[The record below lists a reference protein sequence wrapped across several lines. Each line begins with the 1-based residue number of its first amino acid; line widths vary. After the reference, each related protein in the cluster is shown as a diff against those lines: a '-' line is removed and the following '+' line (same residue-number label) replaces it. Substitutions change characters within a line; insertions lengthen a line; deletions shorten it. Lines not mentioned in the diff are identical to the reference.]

1 MVEIVKKNED
11 LDLKSTI
18 TGFHR
23 CNHSVTY
30 GDWTLPQIS
39 NDDLFLYLNDI
50 AHLLTDDRRENL
62 YICDISWKG

>member
-1 MVEIVKKNED
+1 MVQIVKKNED
-11 LDLKSTI
+11 LDLKDTL

-39 NDDLFLYLNDI
+39 NDDLFLSFPKSTTAD
-50 AHLLTDDRRENL
+50 
-62 YICDISWKG
+62 